1 MNQQQPPIKRP
12 DEQKS
17 SASDSAAF
25 GKRLTREFKMAIL
38 TVRRTLKGQES
49 KASRPA

>member
-1 MNQQQPPIKRP
+1 MDQHQTPMQRP
-12 DEQKS
+12 DEKKS
-17 SASDSAAF
+17 AQDNAATL

-49 KASRPA
+49 KAPRPA